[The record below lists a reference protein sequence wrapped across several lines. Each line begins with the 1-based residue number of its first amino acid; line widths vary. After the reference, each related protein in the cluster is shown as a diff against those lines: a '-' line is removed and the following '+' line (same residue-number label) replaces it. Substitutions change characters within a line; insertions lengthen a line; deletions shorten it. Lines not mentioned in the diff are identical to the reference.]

1 MHRATLFAAVALTT
15 ACLAAGVSAR
25 PSASPPVHLFDYSR
39 QQPLRFRVE
48 ARRVEEGVPV
58 QEVSFEVPGL
68 RLDAL
73 LVLPPTK
80 GRHPAVLI
88 APEGV
93 HDRHAFEREGRA
105 LARRGLVVL
114 LLDGPWV
121 AAQLLTWPTCTN
133 QDRAE
138 VVRSVVE
145 LRRGLDVLSRRPEVD
160 PSRLAVAGYSYS
172 AWTAGILAGVD
183 RRPRAFVLESGEA
196 TMTRF
201 LREECGTR
209 DAYVQRMRPLD
220 PVLYVGGAPV
230 AAFLFQNATSDQ
242 YWPRAEMV
250 ALQRA
255 ARGRK
260 TIRWYDTAHSLDEQ
274 AERDRI
280 AWLVKTLRATS

>member
-1 MHRATLFAAVALTT
+1 M
-15 ACLAAGVSAR
+15 
-25 PSASPPVHLFDYSR
+25 HLFDYSR
-39 QQPLRFRVE
+39 QQPLRLRVE

-73 LVLPPTK
+73 LVLPTTK
-80 GRHPAVLI
+80 GRHPAVVI

-93 HDRHAFEREGRA
+93 HDRYAFEREGRA

-121 AAQLLTWPTCTN
+121 AAQRLNWPTCTN

-138 VVRSVVE
+138 VLRSFVE
-145 LRRGLDVLSRRPEVD
+145 LRRGLDILAGRPDVDSSRMGV
-160 PSRLAVAGYSYS
+160 VGYSYS

-201 LREECGTR
+201 LREQCGTR
-209 DAYVQRMRPLD
+209 DAYLRGMRAFD
-220 PVLYVGGAPV
+220 PVLYVGRAP
-230 AAFLFQNATSDQ
+230 AASFLFQNATSDQ

-260 TIRWYDTAHSLDEQ
+260 TVRWYDTAHSLDEH

-280 AWLVKTLRATS
+280 AWLAKTLRATS